1 VGLDYTDQVTRTD
14 RAGNVSSV
22 RLQLPAGT
30 RLPPNL
36 RVYVLADVFP
46 LFTARLG

>member
-1 VGLDYTDQVTRTD
+1 LDYTDQRTSTD

-22 RLQLPAGT
+22 ELALPAGT
-30 RLPPNL
+30 TVPPHA

-46 LFTARLG
+46 LYTRTLP